1 MKKQWKSI
9 SPKLRKKILEESRV
23 SRGAVSELASRYDI
37 RKERIYRW
45 REQDSK
51 KTASSIAEN
60 DIRNKF
66 VEAKLEDGIEEK
78 TRLKKASLEFTDFT
92 LSIEGRL
99 NVSQMQQI
107 LEVLC
112 SI

>member
-9 SPKLRKKILEESRV
+9 SPRLRRKILEESRT
-23 SRGAVSELASRYDI
+23 SRNAVSELSSRYGI

-45 REQDSK
+45 RKQDSK
-51 KTASSIAEN
+51 RRSLSEN

-66 VEAKLEDGIEEK
+66 VEAKLEEDVEEK
-78 TRLKKASLEFTDFT
+78 VKLKKASLEFTDFT
-92 LSIEGRL
+92 LSIEGRI
-99 NVSQMQQI
+99 NVSRMHQI

-112 SI
+112 

>member
-1 MKKQWKSI
+1 MKKHWKSI
-9 SPKLRKKILEESRV
+9 SPRLRRKILEESRT
-23 SRGAVSELASRYDI
+23 SRNAVSELASRYGI

-51 KTASSIAEN
+51 RFASSVAKN

-66 VEAKLEDGIEEK
+66 VEAKLEEDVEEK
-78 TRLKKASLEFTDFT
+78 VKLKKASLEFTDFT

-99 NVSQMQQI
+99 NVSRIHQI

-112 SI
+112 